1 MKTLGLLR
9 AALLVSL
16 SFFAAS
22 CGDDDSGSTNN
33 TNPGGEYVSAKVN
46 GEAFGS
52 STLFDAVAASNPNA
66 TTLVVQGSD
75 NGGNAIQIMLLNF
88 DGEGTYNLS
97 NMINGQLLYTK
108 LQGTTAIS
116 YSSAAEG
123 SANGTAEITLVD
135 DTKVEGNFSF
145 TGRRV
150 QEGSTETVNVT
161 EGSFRANFQ

>member
-1 MKTLGLLR
+1 MKTLKLLT
-9 AALLVSL
+9 AAMLVSL
-16 SFFAAS
+16 SFFATS
-22 CGDDDSGSTNN
+22 CSDDDGGSNGGG
-33 TNPGGEYVSAKVN
+33 NPSGEYVSAKVN
-46 GEAFGS
+46 GQAFSS
-52 STLFDAVAASNPNA
+52 STMFDAVAASNPNA
-66 TTLVVQGSD
+66 TTLMVQGSD
-75 NGGNAIQIMLLNF
+75 NGGNAIQIMIMNF

-97 NMINGQLLYTK
+97 NITNGQMIYTK
-108 LQGTTAIS
+108 LQNMTAIS

-123 SANGTAEITLVD
+123 GASGTAEITLAD